1 MEIYE
6 FSQIEHQLAPVF
18 ERHGCEAK
26 QLLQILLDV
35 QEIYFFIPDEVV
47 TYIANRLG
55 VSRVSVEGVVN
66 FYSFLSPKSV
76 GEYRLLFSDN
86 ITDQMLGKN
95 ELMQYFCEKL
105 WLEPGKVSEDNLLSV
120 DSTSCTGMCDQG
132 PAALVNGWPLTNL
145 DQQRLDLIAS
155 MIRDRA
161 PVSSWPSM
169 LFKVKDNIHRS
180 EILLSTPSVAGAAIN
195 ATLERGN
202 VATLREIE
210 ASRLRGR
217 GGAGYSTAKKLSDCL
232 ASSGNSHYIVCN
244 ADEGEPGT
252 FKDRVLLNSYA
263 DLVFEGMT
271 ISAKVVGATQGFL
284 YLRGEYRYLWRK
296 LEEVLV
302 QRRIAG
308 LLGRSILGEPGFD
321 FDIEIHLGAG
331 AYICGEESALI
342 ESLEGRSGRPRNRP
356 PFPVTHGYLDQPTLV
371 DNVETFACVSKIAEY
386 DSSWFT
392 SLGTDQSSGSKILSI
407 SGDCARPG
415 IYEYPFGVTLQ
426 EVLDDCGAED
436 AYAVQVSGPSGTLVS
451 SKEFLRRICFEDL
464 PTAGAL
470 VIFNRERDI
479 LQIALNSA
487 HFFAYESCG
496 FCTPCRVG
504 TQLQKKIID
513 KISDGY
519 GTAYDL
525 EELKYIGHIMRT
537 MSHCG
542 LGHTAANQVIDMLE
556 KFPDAYK
563 HKLKKLDFE
572 RAFDLDRALE
582 KARKITGRDDKL
594 AHFP

>member
-47 TYIANRLG
+47 TYIANHLG
-55 VSRVSVEGVVN
+55 VSRVSVEGAVN
-66 FYSFLSPKSV
+66 FYFFLSPKSV

-95 ELMQYFCEKL
+95 ELMQYFCKKL

-155 MIRDRA
+155 MIRDRT

-169 LFKVKDNIHRS
+169 LFNVKDNIHRS
-180 EILLSTPSVAGAAIN
+180 EILLGTPSVAGAAIN

-232 ASSGNSHYIVCN
+232 ASSGKSHYIVCN

-263 DLVFEGMT
+263 NLVFEGMT

-284 YLRGEYRYLWRK
+284 YLRGEYHYLRRK
-296 LEEVLV
+296 LEEVLA

-308 LLGRSILGEPGFD
+308 LLGRSILGESGFD

-331 AYICGEESALI
+331 AYICGEASALI

-371 DNVETFACVSKIAEY
+371 DNVETFACVARIAEHGGT
-386 DSSWFT
+386 WF
-392 SLGTDQSSGSKILSI
+392 SDLGTAQSSGSKILSI

-415 IYEYPFGVTLQ
+415 VYEYSFGVSLQ
-426 EVLDDCGAED
+426 TVLEECGAENT
-436 AYAVQVSGPSGTLVS
+436 YAVQVSGPSGTLVS
-451 SKEFLRRICFEDL
+451 CKEFHRRICFEDL
-464 PTAGAL
+464 PTAGAII
-470 VIFNRERDI
+470 VFNRERDI
-479 LQIALNSA
+479 LQIARNSA
-487 HFFAYESCG
+487 YFFAHESCG
-496 FCTPCRVG
+496 FCTPCRIG
-504 TQLQKKIID
+504 TQFQKKIID
-513 KISDGY
+513 KLTEGH

-525 EELKYIGHIMRT
+525 EELKNIGQIMKS

-542 LGHTAANQVIDMLE
+542 LGHTAANQVLDVLK
-556 KFPDAYK
+556 KFPDAYEC
-563 HKLKKLDFE
+563 KLKNHDLEPD
-572 RAFDLDRALE
+572 FDLDKALE
-582 KARKITGRDDKL
+582 KARNITGRDDKW
-594 AHFP
+594 AHLS